1 MAITINGSGTITGI
15 SEGGL
20 NDDSIAIADLSAT
33 GTASSST
40 FLRGDNT
47 WASAGKILQ
56 VKYATK
62 NDTFSTAATSFTDVT
77 GLSVTMDATST
88 SNKFLYFA
96 FIQGNTEGSKS
107 YGRILTTW
115 NSGASTDP
123 VGEGDP
129 SGAGSR
135 VLAGWDMNHGGS
147 SNRGQTTG
155 QVWAEAVPHT
165 TAVTAKIQ
173 VRHENGGSSV
183 YVNRVASA
191 TDDASTGRYGSGLI
205 VMEIA

>member
-1 MAITINGSGTITGI
+1 MTKLLYDAIRGSSGTA
-15 SEGGL
+15 
-20 NDDSIAIADLSAT
+20 DSIQLHASNQSVTFPGNVTCSGTAT
-33 GTASSST
+33 G
-40 FLRGDNT
+40 FGG
-47 WASAGKILQ
+47 GKILQ

-62 NDTFSTAATSFTDVT
+62 NDTFSTDSTSFTDVT

-115 NSGASTDP
+115 NSGASSDP

-155 QVWAEAVPHT
+155 QIWAEAVPHT

-183 YVNRVASA
+183 YVNRVASS